1 MRYALSLALVLSLG
15 LTAQARTF
23 EGVTLPEQATV
34 DGKTLQLNGVG
45 LRKKFVFSV
54 YVVGLYLPQPART
67 PTQAIAPNGPKQL
80 QLVLKRDVDKGAIVD
95 GINEGFERNSKAEL
109 PKLRMRLL
117 QFAQAIP
124 DLKDGQ
130 KLVFTY
136 VPGKGTVLGGVARPM
151 TIPGKDFF
159 DALLGVWLGKDPVDE
174 DLRAALLGKKD

>member
-1 MRYALSLALVLSLG
+1 MRFALPLALVAVVSLS
-15 LTAQARTF
+15 AQARTF
-23 EGVTLPEQATV
+23 EDVTLPDQTTV
-34 DGKTLQLNGVG
+34 AGKVLSLNGVG

-54 YVVGLYLPQPART
+54 YVVGLYLPTPART
-67 PTQAIAPNGPKQL
+67 PEAAVAPDAPKQI
-80 QLVLKRDVDKGAIVD
+80 QLVLKRDVDKDAIVN
-95 GINEGFERNSKAEL
+95 GINEGFERNSKQDL

-136 VPGKGTVLGGVARPM
+136 VPGKGTVLGGVAKPM

-174 DLRAALLGKKD
+174 DLRSALLGKP